1 MADIW
6 MDVDT
11 ALAEVPVNLM
21 PLIDDTDFKTIEGA
35 VAYNAAGMALRWHFV
50 TTAGAYTVTSV
61 TPTTGGDY
69 DWTDQGD
76 SGIYTIEIPASGGAS
91 INNDTEGFGWFTG
104 SATGI
109 LPWRGP
115 VIGFRRAALNDMF
128 IDGGTAST
136 NFEDFFDGTGY
147 AGGTAK
153 LDVNLV
159 NIAGSAVSTSTAQLG
174 VNVVNA
180 AGTAWGS
187 GAITAASVAAGAIT
201 AAKFAAGAIDAA
213 AIANNAIDAAT
224 FAADVDAE
232 ARGWLGLATNN
243 LDTQIGTLATA
254 ANLATVAGYLD
265 TEIAAILADTDEL
278 QKAITD
284 GGRTDNLIDAIKAKT
299 DNLPTDPADQS
310 AVEAAITAVQSHGDS
325 TWATATSV
333 TVSDKTG
340 FKLAS
345 DGLDSVATTAPTGPA
360 ANFREM
366 IVQVWRRFFKRS
378 TRTYSGGTQQ
388 IVTYAD
394 NGTTP
399 VTTQTISDDGTT
411 ETQGVAS

>member
-11 ALAEVPVNLM
+11 ALSEVPVNLM
-21 PLIDDTDFKTIEGA
+21 PLIDDTDFKSIEGA

-232 ARGWLGLATNN
+232 AAAWIWNA
-243 LDTQIGTLATA
+243 ATA
-254 ANLATVAGYLD
+254 SYGTAGTYGALLESGNVGGGAIVAASVTG
-265 TEIAAILADTDEL
+265 
-278 QKAITD
+278 
-284 GGRTDNLIDAIKAKT
+284 
-299 DNLPTDPADQS
+299 
-310 AVEAAITAVQSHGDS
+310 AVG
-325 TWATATSV
+325 SV
-333 TVSDKTG
+333 TTVSDKTG
-340 FKLAS
+340 YTLT
-345 DGLDSVATTAPTGPA
+345 ATTGLGNQTANITGTVSGNSTHSAADVVTALGTGSTLTAIPWNASWDAEVQSECDDAITANTLIKRIMPA
-360 ANFREM
+360 VAGTVSGAGTGTEVFVYGGVTMTVTVDANGN
-366 IVQVWRRFFKRS
+366 RS
-378 TRTYSGGTQQ
+378 VIGWS
-388 IVTYAD
+388 
-394 NGTTP
+394 
-399 VTTQTISDDGTT
+399 
-411 ETQGVAS
+411 